1 MPGKTGVLT
10 FRGNLKKSYD
20 CDQETNEYV
29 ATSHMP
35 EPSAEVFA
43 AAQKV
48 TNLEMEIPNQRPSQS
63 KVKPIPSDVG
73 IKAI

>member
-1 MPGKTGVLT
+1 
-10 FRGNLKKSYD
+10 
-20 CDQETNEYV
+20 
-29 ATSHMP
+29 MP